1 MAQSCSNEIKI
12 VPWDNDGYLK
22 YPYRHADIMKIRTI
36 TVYGLFDE
44 CDCSVSL
51 NPGPVTFIYSTNG
64 FGKSTV
70 MRSVVALLRGEF
82 DVLSR
87 MPFERMDVNFSGD
100 MTLIVENHN
109 EINVL
114 IQKNELEQTIEEAEL
129 HRLFRVSYIPPERQ
143 SVRRKD
149 GHVVPAISVYA
160 AEIKDRIRYAKENG
174 NLLLPTDSQR
184 LNLSDGDFVLL
195 FKDLKAKLDFM
206 KGAGLEPEM
215 PSGLRFPPE
224 RHDLTSRKRQDYQNL
239 AFGLSEYIRRFYR
252 LAESIVVFKDIING
266 LLIGKNIEINEK
278 DNLTVRLNSG
288 KELPLISL
296 SSGEKQIM
304 VIIYR
309 LLFQTENG
317 SLVAL
322 DEPENSLHVEWQQKL
337 GNILVD
343 LAKLRDLQ
351 FIIATHSPQIIHDK
365 WDMARELKA
374 NNAGYTDA
382 GRHCE

>member
-1 MAQSCSNEIKI
+1 
-12 VPWDNDGYLK
+12 
-22 YPYRHADIMKIRTI
+22 
-36 TVYGLFDE
+36 
-44 CDCSVSL
+44 
-51 NPGPVTFIYSTNG
+51 
-64 FGKSTV
+64 
-70 MRSVVALLRGEF
+70 
-82 DVLSR
+82 
-87 MPFERMDVNFSGD
+87 
-100 MTLIVENHN
+100 
-109 EINVL
+109 
-114 IQKNELEQTIEEAEL
+114 
-129 HRLFRVSYIPPERQ
+129 
-143 SVRRKD
+143 
-149 GHVVPAISVYA
+149 
-160 AEIKDRIRYAKENG
+160 
-174 NLLLPTDSQR
+174 
-184 LNLSDGDFVLL
+184 VLL

-224 RHDLTSRKRQDYQNL
+224 HHDLTSRKRQDYQNL
-239 AFGLSEYIRRFYR
+239 AFSLSEYIRRFYR